1 MPRWRPTGVDR
12 TNRSS
17 WKGTAVMKFALH
29 LGNLAFPDPEGARR
43 LVRLAE
49 VAGFDSVF
57 AVEHV
62 VFPENYTSVYPY
74 AASGRLPGGPASKLP
89 DPLIW
94 LTWVAAATTRL
105 RFMTAVMI
113 LPQRNPMVL
122 AKEVATL
129 DYLSGGRFELGI
141 GVGWLKEEFDALG
154 IPFER
159 RGKRADEYVAAMRAL
174 WANDAA
180 SFKGEF
186 VNFDKVSS
194 NPKPVAKS
202 VPIVVGGHSEAAA
215 RRAGRL
221 GDGFFPSIG
230 AQVDTMPLLDVV
242 RRSAEQAGRDPAKVE
257 LILGCPGALPKSGS
271 DPRAAVEERIARGA
285 GRLAL
290 PVSAFLPDLETTL
303 GRFGE
308 EIIKPYANAS

>member
-1 MPRWRPTGVDR
+1 
-12 TNRSS
+12 
-17 WKGTAVMKFALH
+17 MKFALH
-29 LGNLAFPDPEGARR
+29 FGNFAFSDPEGARR

-49 VAGFDSVF
+49 AAGFDSVF

-62 VFPENYTSVYPY
+62 VFPDNYTSVYPY
-74 AASGRLPGGPASKLP
+74 APGGRLPGGPTVNFP

-113 LPQRNPMVL
+113 LPQRNPLVL

-129 DYLSGGRFELGI
+129 DYLSGGRIELGI
-141 GVGWLKEEFDALG
+141 GVGWLKRSS
-154 IPFER
+154 R
-159 RGKRADEYVAAMRAL
+159 RSAFRSSVAASAPMSMSQPCAHCGPAMAPAS
-174 WANDAA
+174 WAT
-180 SFKGEF
+180 SEIRQGQLQ
-186 VNFDKVSS
+186 
-194 NPKPVAKS
+194 
-202 VPIVVGGHSEAAA
+202 SEAGCEIGADRRRWPLGSGC

-242 RRSAEQAGRDPAKVE
+242 RRSAEQAGRDPAMVE
-257 LILGCPGALPKSGS
+257 LILGCPGALTNSGS

-290 PVSAFLPDLETTL
+290 PVTAFRPISKRRWPASARRSSGLTRTREVCRDFR
-303 GRFGE
+303 GRFQGH
-308 EIIKPYANAS
+308 

>member
-1 MPRWRPTGVDR
+1 
-12 TNRSS
+12 
-17 WKGTAVMKFALH
+17 MKFALH
-29 LGNLAFPDPEGARR
+29 FGNLAFPDPEGARR

-49 VAGFDSVF
+49 AAGFDSVF

-62 VFPENYTSVYPY
+62 VVPDNYTSVYPY
-74 AASGRLPGGPASKLP
+74 APGGRL
-89 DPLIW
+89 
-94 LTWVAAATTRL
+94 
-105 RFMTAVMI
+105 
-113 LPQRNPMVL
+113 Q
-122 AKEVATL
+122 
-129 DYLSGGRFELGI
+129 
-141 GVGWLKEEFDALG
+141 EEFEALG

-174 WANDAA
+174 WASDGA
-180 SFKGEF
+180 SFAGEF
-186 VNFDKVSS
+186 VKFDTVSC

-242 RRSAEQAGRDPAKVE
+242 RRSAEQAGRDPARVE
-257 LILGCPGALPKSGS
+257 LILGCPGALPNSGS

-290 PVSAFLPDLETTL
+290 PVTAFLPDLETTL
-303 GRFGE
+303 ARFGE
-308 EIIKPYANAS
+308 EIIRPYANA